1 LGLNGAPQAGEK
13 FKVYED
19 EAEAKEI
26 AYRRAQILR
35 EQGIRTKKHITL
47 DEIGRRLA
55 LGSFKELKVII
66 KGDVDGSVE
75 ALSDSLQKLSTQ
87 EILVSV
93 IHKGVGQINE
103 SDIVLAE
110 ASDAIVIAFNVRP
123 SLQASRLAE
132 NAGIEIK
139 MYSIIYN
146 AIEEVKS
153 AMEGMLEPK
162 VQEKIVANV
171 EIREVFKFDK
181 ATVAG
186 CYVLD
191 GKIKRDSKIRLIR
204 DGIVIYPTGEGAT
217 AELASLKRFKDDAKE
232 VQSGMECGL
241 TIKNYSDIK
250 VGDVVEAYEVE
261 EVKRTL

>member
-1 LGLNGAPQAGEK
+1 M
-13 FKVYED
+13 
-19 EAEAKEI
+19 
-26 AYRRAQILR
+26 
-35 EQGIRTKKHITL
+35 
-47 DEIGRRLA
+47 
-55 LGSFKELKVII
+55 KVI
-66 KGDVDGSVE
+66 
-75 ALSDSLQKLSTQ
+75 LY
-87 EILVSV
+87 
-93 IHKGVGQINE
+93 
-103 SDIVLAE
+103 LAE

-123 SLQASRLAE
+123 SLQASKLAD

-186 CYVLD
+186 CTVRD

-204 DGIVIYPTGEGAT
+204 DGIVIYPTGDNS
-217 AELASLKRFKDDAKE
+217 AELGSLKRFKDDAKE
-232 VQSGMECGL
+232 VLSGMECGL
-241 TIKNYSDIK
+241 TIKNFTDYK
-250 VGDVVEAYEVE
+250 VGDVVEAYEIE
-261 EVKRTL
+261 EVKRTLSNREHRRTRYMVQVVNLSSKRPSCTSSHGTSHLTALTNFC